1 MATTNLDAFFSQIEK
16 DFIKLSKEAAQK
28 AAKRAQEDIKQKA
41 DKFIDEYYASYTPKI
56 YKRRRDKAL
65 RRLVERVY
73 EESESSNGITIEF
86 GIRYDPAKIEGVHKS
101 SSWYHQ
107 SGTEWIPRLS
117 PSFNFNSQNHGIPN
131 AEWITNKFLEGIHP
145 SGLIGDDGG
154 YKDSKSPDQKMQEFF
169 DSELNNKV
177 GSYMQEA
184 LLSAV
189 KAYF

>member
-41 DKFIDEYYASYTPKI
+41 DRFIDEYYASYQPKA
-56 YKRRRDKAL
+56 YKRKMAL
-65 RRLVERVY
+65 YRLVERVY

-86 GIRYDPAKIEGVHKS
+86 GVKYDHSKIEGVHQS
-101 SSWYHQ
+101 NSRYHQ
-107 SGTEWIPRLS
+107 SGSDWIPRLS
-117 PSFNFNSQNHGIPN
+117 SSFSFDSGDNGIPS

-145 SGLIGDDGG
+145 SGLIGDNGG
-154 YKDSKSPDQKMQEFF
+154 HKDSKSPDQKMQEFF